1 MHLSETVRES
11 LTSALEKLGLVW
23 WVEIITEQPKCTYY
37 FGPFACTE
45 EAELAQPG
53 YIEDL
58 KQESA
63 QGIAVAIKQCWP
75 KELTI
80 VEDELV

>member
-1 MHLSETVRES
+1 MNL
-11 LTSALEKLGLVW
+11 AEKPKEFFTAFLDHFGLAW
-23 WVEIITEQPKCTYY
+23 WVEIVTTQPKCTYY
-37 FGPFACTE
+37 FGPFANAK
-45 EAELAQPG
+45 EAEIASSG

-63 QGIAVAIKQCWP
+63 QGIAVVSKQCQP

-80 VEDELV
+80 FDEQLA